1 MTVPIMPVSSYTKIT
16 RPWRIVL
23 IDPST
28 RMEILIPAFKFLEVA
43 VTVVSLFNDVKT
55 SILFSLVYVGARGPR
70 YGYASS
76 AISTD
81 STKGLSGE
89 TEMPRFSIR
98 SCANQPLSFA
108 AAYPARFAVVFSVL
122 MMSWFVILF
131 SLFIYFYNSYK
142 YH

>member
-55 SILFSLVYVGARGPR
+55 SILFFLIYLFPTFFLVYLKHIRKGINEESLGGAWPPF
-70 YGYASS
+70 
-76 AISTD
+76 D
-81 STKGLSGE
+81 
-89 TEMPRFSIR
+89 
-98 SCANQPLSFA
+98 
-108 AAYPARFAVVFSVL
+108 
-122 MMSWFVILF
+122 
-131 SLFIYFYNSYK
+131 
-142 YH
+142 